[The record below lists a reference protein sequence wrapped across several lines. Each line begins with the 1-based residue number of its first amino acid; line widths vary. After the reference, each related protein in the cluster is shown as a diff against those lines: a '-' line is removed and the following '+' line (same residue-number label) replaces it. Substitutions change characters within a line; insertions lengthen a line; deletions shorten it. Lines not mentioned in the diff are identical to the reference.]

1 MTSQE
6 FFREALG
13 ALAAHRLRTVL
24 SSIGIVF
31 GIATVVTAFAIA
43 EGARREAIDELSAL
57 GVENVFVRAVAQ
69 APPADA
75 RRRPAAPALSIADM
89 RAIQAAT
96 PGAVATAAVRV
107 ASVEITSDSNRA
119 HAPLAGVTAGWR
131 GIADVSVAQGRWL
144 SERDAE
150 ERRRVAVVGDA
161 LARELFGEGDALG
174 RRVRAG
180 GAWHTVV
187 GVLHAPAASP
197 KRASLQ
203 RVEPGSALFVPLS
216 VMDVSLGTGDDL
228 NRVTEIAIRLDD
240 VRRVAGASRS
250 IDAILR
256 RRQAPATWELV
267 VPRALL
273 EARLRAQRT
282 FNVVLLAVGG
292 LALAI
297 SGIGIMNIML
307 ASVAERTHEIGVRR
321 AFGARRREI
330 VRQFALEAAI
340 LCTAGGVAGVPLGI
354 VGAALVAALGGWP
367 VTVTFASVALA
378 LVLAAGVGMVFGI
391 YPARTAAALDPAA
404 ALRAE

>member
-1 MTSQE
+1 MTSRE
-6 FFREALG
+6 FLHEALG

-57 GVENVFVRAVAQ
+57 GVENVFVRAVAP

-75 RRRPAAPALSIADM
+75 RRRPAAPALSIPDM
-89 RAIQAAT
+89 RAIEAAT
-96 PGAVATAAVRV
+96 PGVAATAAIRV
-107 ASVEITSDSNRA
+107 ASVEMTSDVNHAR
-119 HAPLAGVTAGWR
+119 APLAGVTTGWR
-131 GIADVSVAQGRWL
+131 EIADVSIARGRWL
-144 SERDAE
+144 SERDAA

-161 LARELFGEGDALG
+161 LARQLFGEADALG
-174 RRVRAG
+174 RRVRAA
-180 GAWHTVV
+180 GAWHTVI
-187 GVLHAPAASP
+187 GVLHAPATSP
-197 KRASLQ
+197 KRGSLQ
-203 RVEPGSALFVPLS
+203 RLEPAAALLVPLS

-228 NRVTEIAIRLDD
+228 TRVTEIAIRFND
-240 VRRVAGASRS
+240 VREVEGASRS
-250 IDAILR
+250 MDAILKR
-256 RRQAPATWELV
+256 RHIAGTWELV
-267 VPRALL
+267 VPHALL

-282 FNVVLLAVGG
+282 FNVVLLAIGG
-292 LALAI
+292 LALVI

-340 LCTAGGVAGVPLGI
+340 LCTAGGIAGVPLGI
-354 VGAALVAALGGWP
+354 LAAALVAALGGWP
-367 VTVTFASVALA
+367 VTVTLASVALA

-391 YPARTAAALDPAA
+391 YPAKAAAALDPAA